1 MNKIHMKNNR
11 LNFLM
16 KHLYDI
22 VFWLEVLTVT
32 KNRSRYFNDAVTE
45 RSLQLN
51 FGALLSMSVL
61 IE

>member
-1 MNKIHMKNNR
+1 
-11 LNFLM
+11 M

>member
-1 MNKIHMKNNR
+1 MNKIHMKNKIK
-11 LNFLM
+11 LFLM

-61 IE
+61 TE